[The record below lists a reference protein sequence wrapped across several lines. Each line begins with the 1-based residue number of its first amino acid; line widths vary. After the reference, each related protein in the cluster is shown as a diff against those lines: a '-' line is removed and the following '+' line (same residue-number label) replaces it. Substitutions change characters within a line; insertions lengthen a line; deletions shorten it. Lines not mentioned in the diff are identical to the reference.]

1 MKIFLN
7 KIYLSSNISPG
18 DLISIQKAGKS
29 SPSEILIPYFKEEPK
44 DIIRFSSN
52 LLYHKF
58 FAEAHNESL
67 SDIKSQFSLGET
79 LFVVDKKK
87 CLFIVEEEDGST
99 SPKRFEYFFAKV
111 LTPSGIPLWMESSL
125 ERSPN
130 QIYFKIVKR
139 KRNP

>member
-18 DLISIQKAGKS
+18 DLISIQKAGNS
-29 SPSEILIPYFKEEPK
+29 SPSKILIPYFREEPK

-67 SDIKSQFSLGET
+67 SDVKSQFSLGET

-87 CLFIVEEEDGST
+87 CLFIVEED
-99 SPKRFEYFFAKV
+99 SPNRFEYFFAKV

-130 QIYFKIVKR
+130 QIYFKIVKS

>member
-7 KIYLSSNISPG
+7 KIYLSSNIYPG
-18 DLISIQKAGKS
+18 DLISIQKAGNR

-44 DIIRFSSN
+44 DIIPFSSN

-67 SDIKSQFSLGET
+67 SDVKSKFSLGET
-79 LFVVDKKK
+79 LFVIDKKK

-125 ERSPN
+125 DPSPN
-130 QIYFKIVKR
+130 RAYFKVTKR
-139 KRNP
+139 KRNL